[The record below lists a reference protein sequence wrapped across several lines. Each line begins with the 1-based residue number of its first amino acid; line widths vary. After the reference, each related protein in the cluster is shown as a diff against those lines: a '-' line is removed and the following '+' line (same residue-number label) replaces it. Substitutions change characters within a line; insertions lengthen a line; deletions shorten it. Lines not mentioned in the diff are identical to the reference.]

1 MSHAAEVASGERFE
15 FGRNWERFL
24 TVLDDRRIDL
34 ATQALSRML
43 GMPSLAGKTF
53 LDIGS
58 GSGLSSLAAHRLG
71 AAVTS
76 FDYDPRSV
84 ACTNEL
90 RRRHGGAGAPWHV
103 QEGSVL
109 DPAYL
114 RGLGP
119 FDIVYSWG
127 VLHHTGQMWQAID
140 NATLPV
146 ADDGLLFIAIYND
159 QGAQSRRWHSIKQT
173 YNRLPPG
180 LKELFGF
187 SVMGARDLR
196 FLAGD
201 LLRLRPQAYVRRW
214 TGYAANSQ
222 RGMSRLHDWIDWVG
236 GYPFEVAKPEEVFR
250 FLQQRGFVLDNL
262 ATCAGGVGCN
272 EYVFRRRRSATDA
285 VT

>member
-24 TVLDDRRIDL
+24 KVLDDRRIEL

-71 AAVTS
+71 ATVTS

-84 ACTNEL
+84 ACTHEL
-90 RRRHGGAGAPWHV
+90 RRRHGSTGAAWNV

-114 RGLGP
+114 RSLGS

-140 NATLPV
+140 NVTIPV
-146 ADDGLLFIAIYND
+146 ADGGVLFISIYND
-159 QGAQSRRWHSIKQT
+159 QGAQSRRWHSIKHT
-173 YNRLPPG
+173 YNRLPGG
-180 LKELFGF
+180 LRELFGF
-187 SVMGARDLR
+187 GVMGARDLR

-214 TGYAANSQ
+214 TDYAANAQ

-250 FLQQRGFVLDNL
+250 YLQQRGFVLDNL

-272 EYVFRRRRSATDA
+272 EYVFRRCPAAHAPT
-285 VT
+285 

>member
-1 MSHAAEVASGERFE
+1 MSHAAEVAGGERFE
-15 FGRNWERFL
+15 FGRNWQRFL
-24 TVLDDRRIDL
+24 NVLDDRRIEM

-58 GSGLSSLAAHRLG
+58 GSGLSSLAAYRLG
-71 AAVTS
+71 AKVVS
-76 FDYDPRSV
+76 FDYDPHSV

-90 RRRHGGAGAPWHV
+90 RRRYGRGDAAWQV

-109 DPAYL
+109 DPQYL
-114 RGLGP
+114 RTLGR

-140 NATLPV
+140 NATIPV
-146 ADDGLLFIAIYND
+146 ADGGTLFIAIYND
-159 QGAQSRRWHSIKQT
+159 QGAQSRRWHAIKRT
-173 YNRLPPG
+173 YNRLPGG
-180 LKELFGF
+180 LKTVFGYA
-187 SVMGARDLR
+187 VMGARDLR

-201 LLRLRPQAYVRRW
+201 LLQLRPQRYVQRW

-236 GYPFEVAKPEEVFR
+236 GYPFEVAKPEEIFR

-272 EYVFRRRRSATDA
+272 EFIFRRVAPA
-285 VT
+285 VAAEA